1 MAQVSIRINGYAYTV
16 GCEDGQEPHL
26 QAMGRAVDRYV
37 ERVKAL
43 GRHSGESQILVLASL
58 LMADEL
64 HDMEDARPVAPPVP
78 TPPAPSAYEEEL
90 RDLAERAEHIA
101 ALLERD

>member
-64 HDMEDARPVAPPVP
+64 HDMEARRAARADASGAVGLRGGAARPRRTGRAHCS
-78 TPPAPSAYEEEL
+78 PA
-90 RDLAERAEHIA
+90 RA
-101 ALLERD
+101 